1 MARGG
6 TVLCAS
12 LSHSLFLSVCL
23 IRLPLLFAAVHN
35 DDDDD
40 DLHGPVAA
48 GRD

>member
-1 MARGG
+1 MGEQFSVR
-6 TVLCAS
+6 LS
-12 LSHSLFLSVCL
+12 LSLTH
-23 IRLPLLFAAVHN
+23 RLPLLFAAVHV

>member
-12 LSHSLFLSVCL
+12 LSLSLTH
-23 IRLPLLFAAVHN
+23 RLPLLFAAVHD